1 MKYLICL
8 KTWLKLCY
16 STHNSKHAMSRNLQ
30 HYLNILLL
38 LPFHALNLW
47 FMQTFVDIPFGA
59 YFSPLAWVMRAFTP
73 GPKSHVWPLTKFI
86 EFSRN
91 SDVIVP
97 GKENTLSRWKKRSH
111 SGGEEE
117 NSRHDW
123 LKQKPLIPNTS
134 GTLHAEQQTTTE
146 HLKGRDLKQ
155 QMRNRFERGHR
166 ESIEKQ
172 IYKRWNLH
180 TMIIST
186 NIA

>member
-1 MKYLICL
+1 MHCQEIC
-8 KTWLKLCY
+8 
-16 STHNSKHAMSRNLQ
+16 
-30 HYLNILLL
+30 NIIWIFLLL

-166 ESIEKQ
+166 DPIEKQ
-172 IYKRWNLH
+172 KYIKGKICTQW
-180 TMIIST
+180 
-186 NIA
+186 